1 MDVILTELSANTTM
15 PWQVILLRLLGAV
28 MLTGLI
34 GLERES
40 MHSPAGL
47 RTHMLV
53 SLAAALF
60 CLVTL
65 EMVGRDYPD
74 NVRSDPLRMVEA
86 VTAGVAFLAAG
97 MIVFSKG
104 EVKGLTTGAS
114 LWLASAI
121 GLCAGLGLWPM
132 AVMTTVIALVI
143 IRLLRLV
150 SKPAAGENGE
160 RPEQQGR

>member
-1 MDVILTELSANTTM
+1 MEALLAELEFTPNL
-15 PWQVILLRLLGAV
+15 PWSVLCLRLIGAV
-28 MLTGLI
+28 ALTGII
-34 GLERES
+34 GFERES
-40 MHSPAGL
+40 SRKQAGL

-53 SLAAALF
+53 SLASALF

-65 EMVGRDYPD
+65 DLINRDYPGT
-74 NVRSDPLRMVEA
+74 VRTDPIRMVEA

-114 LWLASAI
+114 LWLVAAI

-132 AVMTTVIALVI
+132 AVLATIIAMII
-143 IRLLRLV
+143 IRLLKIVEKEFIEDESPPRDSL
-150 SKPAAGENGE
+150 
-160 RPEQQGR
+160 R

>member
-1 MDVILTELSANTTM
+1 MDVIITELSGAPTL

-28 MLTGLI
+28 MLAGFI
-34 GLERES
+34 GFERETAER
-40 MHSPAGL
+40 PAGL

-53 SLAAALF
+53 SLASALF

-65 EMVGRDYPD
+65 EMIGRDYPD
-74 NVRSDPLRMVEA
+74 NVRADPLRMVEA

-114 LWLASAI
+114 LWLAAGI
-121 GLCAGLGLWPM
+121 GLCSGLGLWPM
-132 AVMTTVIALVI
+132 AALATVIALVI
-143 IRLLRLV
+143 IRLLRIV
-150 SKPAAGENGE
+150 ETTHIN
-160 RPEQQGR
+160 PEPEKRRGR